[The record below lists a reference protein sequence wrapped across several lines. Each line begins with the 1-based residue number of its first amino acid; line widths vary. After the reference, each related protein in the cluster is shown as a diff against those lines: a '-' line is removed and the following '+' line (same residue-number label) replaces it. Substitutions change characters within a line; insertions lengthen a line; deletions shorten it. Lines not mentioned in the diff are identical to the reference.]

1 MQKACDHTVKRC
13 YHTLSAQ
20 GFRFY
25 FTPLT
30 GVLFTF
36 PSRYLFTIGHRRVF
50 SLRRWASRIQTE
62 FHVFRSTWELTR
74 RFQDFVY
81 GSFTLFGETFQNLTL
96 SINAFH
102 LVVPQPQHRS
112 VGLGC
117 SPFVRHYLGNHGCFL
132 FHQVLRCFTSLS
144 IAPYTLCI
152 QVQVILD
159 LAGLGF
165 PIRRSPDYS
174 VFATTRSLSQLIT
187 SFIAIRCQG
196 IHLVLFVT

>member
-1 MQKACDHTVKRC
+1 MQKACDHPSKTD

-20 GFRFY
+20 GFRFF
-25 FTPLT
+25 FTPLA

-36 PSRYLFTIGHRRVF
+36 PSRYWFTIGHRRVF

-74 RFQDFVY
+74 CLQDFVY
-81 GSFTLFGETFQNLTL
+81 GPFTLFGETFQNLTL
-96 SINAFH
+96 SIRAYH
-102 LVVPQPQHRS
+102 IVVPQPQHRS

-144 IAPYTLCI
+144 VAPHTLWI
-152 QVQVILD
+152 QVWVIPY
-159 LAGLGF
+159 LAELGF
-165 PIRRSPDYS
+165 PIRKSPD
-174 VFATTRSLSQLIT
+174 
-187 SFIAIRCQG
+187 
-196 IHLVLFVT
+196 